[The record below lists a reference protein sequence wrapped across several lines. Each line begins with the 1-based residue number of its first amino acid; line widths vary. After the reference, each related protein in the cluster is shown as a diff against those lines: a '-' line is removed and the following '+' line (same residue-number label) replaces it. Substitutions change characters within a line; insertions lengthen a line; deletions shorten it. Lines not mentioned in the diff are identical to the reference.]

1 MLRILIS
8 LAIVA
13 WAATPAVASE
23 EKNVVAVV
31 RQWTGLFNKDTAKS
45 ALATCADE
53 TSIIDDIPP
62 YVWLGSG
69 ACARWLNVLIAESE
83 KSAVTDISS
92 MLLKPRHVLVTADR
106 AYVVVPINFAFKLD
120 GKVTKETGSVL
131 TAALQKVPA
140 GWRITAV
147 AIAEH

>member
-1 MLRILIS
+1 MRRILIS
-8 LAIVA
+8 LAVTA
-13 WAATPAVASE
+13 LAVTPAVASE
-23 EKNVVAVV
+23 EKSVMAVV
-31 RQWTGLFNKDTAKS
+31 RQWTGLFNKDTATS

-69 ACARWLNVLIAESE
+69 ACSSWVSALDVES
-83 KSAVTDISS
+83 KRSAVTDISTT
-92 MLLKPRHVLVTADR
+92 LLKSRHVLVAADH
-106 AYVVVPINFAFKLD
+106 AYVVVPINFTFKVD
-120 GKVTKETGSVL
+120 DKVTKEMGSVL
-131 TAALQKVPA
+131 TAALQKVAA

>member
-1 MLRILIS
+1 MPRILIS
-8 LAIVA
+8 LAIA
-13 WAATPAVASE
+13 ALAATPAFASE
-23 EKNVVAVV
+23 EKDAMAVV
-31 RQWTGLFNKDTAKS
+31 RQWTGLFNKDTATS
-45 ALATCADE
+45 ALAACADE

-62 YVWLGSG
+62 YVWHGSG
-69 ACARWLNVLIAESE
+69 ACSSWLSVLNAESE

-92 MLLKPRHVLVTADR
+92 TLLKPTHVLVTADR
-106 AYVVVPINFAFKLD
+106 AYVVVPINFVFTLD

-131 TAALQKVPA
+131 TAALQKVAA

>member
-1 MLRILIS
+1 MRRILIS
-8 LAIVA
+8 LAITA
-13 WAATPAVASE
+13 LAATPAIASE
-23 EKNVVAVV
+23 EKIVVAVV
-31 RQWTGLFNKDTAKS
+31 RQWTGLFNKDTATS
-45 ALATCADE
+45 ALGTCADE
-53 TSIIDDIPP
+53 ASIIDNIPP

-69 ACARWLNVLIAESE
+69 ACARWLNVLISESE
-83 KSAVTDISS
+83 KSSVTDISS
-92 MLLKPRHVLVTADR
+92 MLLKPRHVVVTADR

-120 GKVTKETGSVL
+120 GKVTKETGSIL